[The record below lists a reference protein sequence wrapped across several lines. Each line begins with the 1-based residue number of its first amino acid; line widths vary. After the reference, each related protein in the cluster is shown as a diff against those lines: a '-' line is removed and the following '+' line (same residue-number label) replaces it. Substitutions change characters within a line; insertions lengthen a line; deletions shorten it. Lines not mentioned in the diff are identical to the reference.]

1 MWFCHSK
8 PVWANY
14 LGKALTTG
22 CTLSKLSFWIWILWL
37 GVTFLTIHLQ
47 NTATFLILISLYNK
61 LKQKPKNTCFN
72 KRRKRH
78 HPLWKRFPL
87 RALFPHLNLGR
98 PTEIDYRIQDNLK
111 EYVHK
116 LMLPVEDWDKE
127 EIAPQ
132 IDSVLS
138 RTTGIP
144 CSKCWTGQDPG
155 FTRFWTYI
163 YGDRNGANPKSV
175 FEQLTEEFS
184 RTKLT
189 KRERCWP
196 WSG

>member
-1 MWFCHSK
+1 MSSTDYTYLTMSNIE
-8 PVWANY
+8 PVPTSIMSN
-14 LGKALTTG
+14 
-22 CTLSKLSFWIWILWL
+22 IILVHTQTVFRIVL
-37 GVTFLTIHLQ
+37 LHRKNRTIY
-47 NTATFLILISLYNK
+47 TATFLILISLYNK

-189 KRERCWP
+189 KRERC
-196 WSG
+196 